1 MKIKL
6 LLILVIL
13 SAGVAVFAQVSP
25 GEKIISY
32 IADPKVQDIQ
42 FYWKDDSGQIFR
54 SIQRLQDFLLQKHK
68 KLVFAMNGGMFAPD
82 NSPQGLFI
90 QQRQLLIPADTS
102 SGSGNFYMKPNGI
115 LYITANGKAAICPTE
130 NFVNNGQIR
139 FATQSGPML
148 LINGA
153 FHPSFKKGS
162 SNVNIRNG
170 VGVLPDNRL
179 LFAMSEEPIN
189 FWDFSNYFKERGC
202 QNALYLDGF
211 VSRTYLPEKKWVQ
224 TDGDFGV
231 IIGVAY
237 DTSK

>member
-1 MKIKL
+1 MKWKIL
-6 LLILVIL
+6 LVLVFL
-13 SAGVAVFAQVSP
+13 SP
-25 GEKIISY
+25 GMLVFGQAPSGAKIISY
-32 IADPKVQDIQ
+32 KADPKAQDLQ

-54 SIQRLQDFLLQKHK
+54 SIQRLRDFLFQKHK

-90 QQRQLLIPADTS
+90 QQRQLLTPVDTG
-102 SGSGNFYMKPNGI
+102 SGSGNFYLKPNGI
-115 LYITANGKAAICPTE
+115 LYITMENKAVICPTAD
-130 NFVNNGQIR
+130 FINNGQIK

-153 FHPSFKKGS
+153 IHPAFRKGS

-170 VGVLPDNRL
+170 VGVLSDNRL

-189 FWDFSNYFKERGC
+189 FYDFADYFKQQGC

-211 VSRTYLPEKKWVQ
+211 VSRTYLPEKKWEQ

>member
-1 MKIKL
+1 MKWKIL
-6 LLILVIL
+6 LVLVFL
-13 SAGVAVFAQVSP
+13 SPGMIVFAQGSP
-25 GEKIISY
+25 GAKIISY
-32 IADPKVQDIQ
+32 IADPKAQDIQ
-42 FYWKDDSGQIFR
+42 FYWKDDSGQILR
-54 SIQRLQDFLLQKHK
+54 SIQRLKDFLLQKHK

-90 QQRQLLIPADTS
+90 QQQRLLTPVDTS

-115 LYITANGKAAICPTE
+115 LYITTDKKAVICPTAD
-130 NFVNNGQIR
+130 FVNDGQIR

-153 FHPSFKKGS
+153 IHPGFKKGS

-179 LFAMSEEPIN
+179 LFAMSQEPIN
-189 FWDFSNYFKERGC
+189 FYDLADYFKQQGC

-211 VSRTYLPEKKWVQ
+211 VSRTYLPEKKWEQ
-224 TDGDFGV
+224 TDGNFGV